1 MSEFEAQRRMPAPAE
16 RVYAV
21 ASDAAHL
28 NEWLPQPVA
37 APPSGRRDRLR
48 LEWDG
53 GWLQVSSGTAG
64 TSHATLH
71 LSIPAGPGRDDLSAQ
86 IRESLDRLAVL
97 SGSPG

>member
-21 ASDAAHL
+21 ASDAAHQD
-28 NEWLPQPVA
+28 EWLPEPVA
-37 APPSGRRDRLR
+37 APLAGRRDRLR

-53 GWLQVSSGTAG
+53 GWLQIASGAAG

-71 LSIPAGPGRDDLSAQ
+71 LLVPAGPGRDDVPAR

>member
-1 MSEFEAQRRMPAPAE
+1 MSEFEAERRMPAPAE
-16 RVYAV
+16 HVYA
-21 ASDAAHL
+21 AAADAARL
-28 NEWLPQPVA
+28 NEWMPEPVA
-37 APPSGRRDRLR
+37 VPPAGRRDQLR

-53 GWLQVSSGTAG
+53 GWLQVRPGAAG

-71 LSIPAGPGRDDLSAQ
+71 LSVPAGPRRDDVPAR

>member
-1 MSEFEAQRRMPAPAE
+1 MPAPAE

-21 ASDAAHL
+21 ACDAAHWD
-28 NEWLPQPVA
+28 EWLPVA
-37 APPSGRRDRLR
+37 APLAGNRDRLR
-48 LEWDG
+48 LEWNG
-53 GWLQVSSGTAG
+53 GWLQIATGAAG

-71 LSIPAGPGRDDLSAQ
+71 LSVLAGQDRGDVPAR

>member
-1 MSEFEAQRRMPAPAE
+1 MSEFEAQRRMPAPADH
-16 RVYAV
+16 VYAV

-28 NEWLPQPVA
+28 NEWLPEPVA
-37 APPSGRRDRLR
+37 APPAGCGDRLR
-48 LEWDG
+48 LEWNG
-53 GWLQVSSGTAG
+53 GWLQVASGAAG

-71 LSIPAGPGRDDLSAQ
+71 LSIPAGQSRADVPAR

>member
-16 RVYAV
+16 HVYAV
-21 ASDAAHL
+21 AADTAHL
-28 NEWLPQPVA
+28 SEWMPEPVA
-37 APPSGRRDRLR
+37 APPAGCRDRLR
-48 LEWDG
+48 LEWSS
-53 GWLQVSSGTAG
+53 GWLQVRSGAAG

-71 LSIPAGPGRDDLSAQ
+71 LSVPAGQARDDVPAL

>member
-16 RVYAV
+16 HVYAV

-28 NEWLPQPVA
+28 SEWLPEPVD
-37 APPSGRRDRLR
+37 PPPAGSRDRLR

-53 GWLQVSSGTAG
+53 GWLQVASGAAG

-71 LSIPAGPGRDDLSAQ
+71 LSVPAGQGGGDLPAR